1 LAICNNDVSGAV
13 YLNISGVTSG
23 FASQTILGTSN
34 LWSSVKISSN
44 SNTTVYTIIATQT
57 YQTGKPSGVYICLNG
72 VWSAQNTGLLTV
84 VSYSNSQISSDGTR
98 ALVQQTSSPFPIF
111 TSTYNGISWSSW
123 TSLSNPNIGLGAVA
137 TSSDLSKIYSAA
149 NNLYTYTASSGWVSK
164 TNWAVLTSIRTYQL
178 ATNYS
183 GSLVLAATLWNSFLY
198 TSSTN
203 QWNQIYPPN
212 VATNLGVNGT
222 AVSSSGTIMYYTGI
236 SGVRILYKS
245 TNSGSTFTSVG
256 YHNQAAFPNQIACS
270 SDGTQVIMGST
281 IGVYIYN
288 GSTFVLQTNGI
299 SSLLSFVSVACNSTM
314 TILMACVSGASG
326 SLYISTNGGTLWTQ
340 LTAAPFPAGGTAN
353 WTGVASDS
361 TGMDLA
367 ACSTGGYIYIS
378 SNSGVNWTRQTTLGI
393 KTWSSIAINSDGT
406 QVVASTTNAG
416 IYTYLFSTNNW
427 TLQTSIPT
435 TTINYSALAINGNG
449 TLITAGCNTGGI
461 YTFSPTNFQSVPV
474 TAYSLTATT
483 TSWNYLAASSD
494 FTKIYATSAFG
505 ALGVLYSTD
514 SGATFSQVLGVPA
527 TSSNR
532 SYLSVACNNN
542 ATRIIAS
549 NTASTA
555 GIVISTDS
563 GIVWTATGAPS
574 SKTWNS
580 VACDISGQRF
590 IAAASGDYVYV
601 STDGSGN
608 TWTQLTYAQGLPSSV
623 ASWTTVASN
632 FDGSILAACSN
643 NAVSGAVYTNISGVW
658 LQQSISGSTNLWS
671 FIACNPGIGGTT
683 TLIACTTGTG
693 SGVYVY
699 TTLTNTW
706 IQQTGLPTNTAWSS
720 VSCSAN
726 GQVLAASTSTLGSQ
740 GVYIS
745 TNGGTSWTSTGLGAR
760 MSRVIVSQDG
770 TKLAAAFGGGFY
782 YTYTVSTNTWT
793 NAGSTTINFSRGIY
807 YNLSSNTTNL
817 NSYLSIAQQGV
828 FNYNASSNTW
838 VQGTNTN
845 LGLSNNISGLC
856 NNEDGTKIYV
866 GSQSRLIYYSANSG
880 SSWTALSGSPNVQ
893 TTSMACSGDGNNLIY
908 CGPSGTGVYVY
919 NGTTFTLQTIPN
931 DLSSNIHTC
940 VACNAA
946 FTVFMTC
953 TNGTGTNAGGVYVYS
968 SSAWSQKTTIPT
980 NVTWSS
986 VSCDSTGTFMAACHS
1001 GTGYIY
1007 ISTNGGTSWTQ
1018 QTQSGLGPFGNG
1030 SANWVSVVCSE
1041 GTQITAASS
1050 SSNNNAGSIYTYLF
1064 TTNRWTLQTNV
1075 PTNATWTLISSNS
1088 DGSVI
1093 TAAISGGTLYRFTPI
1108 NTTNTALTMTATLTQ
1123 PVCVATNSSC
1133 SLIYI
1138 GTAIS
1143 SMGIIASTNSGVS
1156 FTQLANTYNGN
1167 SVIGGNTALNLYY
1180 NAIAT
1185 NTSGTA
1191 GQRIITSLIS
1201 NNLTTLLLSTDS
1213 GINWTRLT
1221 NFPYIGGKNIVS
1233 IQCDSAC
1240 TSFITALNPAG
1251 SLYIS
1256 TDGSGNTWVQQTVG
1270 MGVPTNVNWTCVA
1283 ASSNFGPTTGIL
1295 AACYNSVS
1303 TGSVYIDISGGTTG
1317 NWIIQSSIGTNNGLW
1332 TFIVINSA
1340 ATTLANSII
1349 IACTTG
1355 ISSGI
1360 YLYTGSTATWSNITP
1375 SGITNANW
1383 KALSCSSSGSTIVAV
1398 SSNDSNFVYYSQNTG
1413 TSWTAAINKPA
1424 GAWGNVNMSSDG
1436 TIIIACQIAASTIY
1450 KFTIPTTTWTTN
1462 ASNTISL
1469 SAVNWNTINTNPSS
1483 SYVIAVAQFT
1493 GTYTLSANTLSVQTA
1508 VSYYISV
1515 SGSNDASIIL
1525 AASNAN
1531 VFFSTSTAATTWTR
1545 LNNAGNPANA
1555 SWASMQCFGN
1565 STATVFNFIIGAA
1578 SGSGPGSLYL
1588 FGTNSSGVLTQQ
1600 TSGVPS
1606 AGNYS
1611 RVACNTTGSILMACT
1626 NGTTAGS
1633 GSVYVF
1639 SSSAWNVQ
1647 STLPTASTWT
1657 GVSCSSTGTV
1667 MAACVRGGLI
1677 YISNNT
1683 GALWTSQTQSSLGV
1697 SGVDEWQ
1704 YILVTPDGTQVAVA
1718 AFGGNIYT
1726 YLFSTNRWTNQV
1738 EFTGNWTYITSNNNG
1753 SSMYATS
1760 VYGTAYSFTP
1770 INI

>member
-1 LAICNNDVSGAV
+1 V
-13 YLNISGVTSG
+13 
-23 FASQTILGTSN
+23 
-34 LWSSVKISSN
+34 
-44 SNTTVYTIIATQT
+44 
-57 YQTGKPSGVYICLNG
+57 
-72 VWSAQNTGLLTV
+72 
-84 VSYSNSQISSDGTR
+84 
-98 ALVQQTSSPFPIF
+98 
-111 TSTYNGISWSSW
+111 
-123 TSLSNPNIGLGAVA
+123 
-137 TSSDLSKIYSAA
+137 
-149 NNLYTYTASSGWVSK
+149 
-164 TNWAVLTSIRTYQL
+164 

-183 GSLVLAATLWNSFLY
+183 GSLLLAGSSWNSFLY

-203 QWNQIYPPN
+203 QWNQVYAPN
-212 VATNLGVNGT
+212 ISNNISLTGT
-222 AVSSSGTIMYYTGI
+222 AVSSSGTTMYYIGNFG
-236 SGVRILYKS
+236 SRFFLKS

-256 YHNQAAFPNQIACS
+256 YPNQAAFPNQIACS

-288 GSTFVLQTNGI
+288 GSTFTLQTNGI
-299 SSLLSFVSVACNSTM
+299 SSLLNFASVACNSTM
-314 TILMACVSGASG
+314 TILMACVAGVSG

-353 WTGVASDS
+353 WTSVASDS
-361 TGMDLA
+361 TGMDMA

-406 QVVASTTNAG
+406 QVVAGTTNAG

-449 TLITAGCNTGGI
+449 TMITAGCNTGGI

-474 TAYSLTATT
+474 TAYSLTATKT
-483 TSWNYLAASSD
+483 PWNNHAASSD
-494 FTKIYATSAFG
+494 FTKIYATSNFG
-505 ALGVLYSTD
+505 ALGLLYSTN
-514 SGATFSQVLGVPA
+514 SGTTFSQVLGVPGTA
-527 TSSNR
+527 TNR
-532 SYLSVACNNN
+532 AYLSVACNNN

-549 NTASTA
+549 NNASTA

-580 VACDISGQRF
+580 VACDISGQKF
-590 IAAASGDYVYV
+590 IAAASNDYVYV

-623 ASWTTVASN
+623 ASWTFVASN
-632 FDGSILAACSN
+632 FDGSILAACSS
-643 NAVSGAVYTNISGVW
+643 NAVSGAVYTNISGGVW

-671 FIACNPGIGGTT
+671 SIACNPGIGGTT
-683 TLIACTTGTG
+683 TLIACTSGTG

-699 TTLTNTW
+699 KTSTNIWT
-706 IQQTGLPTNTAWSS
+706 QQTGLPANSAWSC

-726 GQVLAASTSTLGSQ
+726 GQVLAASTSNNSQ

-745 TNGGTSWTSTGLGAR
+745 TNGGTSWTTTGLGTGIT
-760 MSRVIVSQDG
+760 RVTVSQDG
-770 TKLAAAFGGGFY
+770 TKLAASIAGSFY

-793 NAGSTTINFSRGIY
+793 TAGSTTINFSRAAY
-807 YNLSSNTTNL
+807 FNLSSNTTNL
-817 NSYLSIAQQGV
+817 NSYLSITQLGV
-828 FNYNASSNTW
+828 FNYNESSNTW
-838 VQGTNTN
+838 VQGTNTG
-845 LGLSNNISGLC
+845 LGLSNGSYGLC

-866 GSQSRLIYYSANSG
+866 GSQARLIYYSANSG

-946 FTVFMTC
+946 FTVLMTC
-953 TNGTGTNAGGVYVYS
+953 TSGTGTNAGGVYVYS

-980 NVTWSS
+980 NVTWTS
-986 VSCDSTGTFMAACHS
+986 VSCDSTGTFMAACYS

-1030 SANWVSVVCSE
+1030 SANWVSVVCSD

-1075 PTNATWTLISSNS
+1075 PTNATWSLISSNS

-1108 NTTNTALTMTATLTQ
+1108 NTTNTALTMTATSTQ

-1143 SMGIIASTNSGVS
+1143 TMGIIASTNSGVS

-1185 NTSGTA
+1185 NKSGTA

-1201 NNLTTLLLSTDS
+1201 NNLVTLLLSTDS

-1221 NFPYIGGKNIVS
+1221 NFPYIGGKNFVS
-1233 IQCDSAC
+1233 IQCDSGC
-1240 TSFITALNPAG
+1240 TSFITALTLAG

-1270 MGVPTNVNWTCVA
+1270 MGVPTNVNWTGVA
-1283 ASSNFGPTTGIL
+1283 ASSNFGPDTGIL

-1303 TGSVYIDISGGTTG
+1303 TGSVYFDISGGTTG

-1332 TFIVINSA
+1332 TSIVINSD
-1340 ATTLANSII
+1340 ATELANSII

-1355 ISSGI
+1355 VSSGI

-1450 KFTIPTTTWTTN
+1450 KFTIPTTTWSTN

-1469 SAVNWNTINTNPSS
+1469 SAANWNTINTNPSS
-1483 SYVIAVAQFT
+1483 SYVIGVAQFT
-1493 GTYTLSANTLSVQTA
+1493 GTYTLSANTLSVQTN
-1508 VSYYISV
+1508 VSYNIAV
-1515 SGSNDASIIL
+1515 SGSNNASIIL

-1531 VFFSTSTAATTWTR
+1531 VFFSTSTAGTTWTR
-1545 LNNAGNPANA
+1545 LNNAGNPVNA

-1565 STATVFNFIIGAA
+1565 STATVFNFIIGSS

-1588 FGTNSSGVLTQQ
+1588 FGPNSSGVLTQQ

-1626 NGTTAGS
+1626 NGTAANA

-1639 SSSAWNVQ
+1639 SSSAWNLQ

-1738 EFTGNWTYITSNNNG
+1738 ELTGNWNYITSNNNG

>member
-1 LAICNNDVSGAV
+1 
-13 YLNISGVTSG
+13 
-23 FASQTILGTSN
+23 
-34 LWSSVKISSN
+34 
-44 SNTTVYTIIATQT
+44 
-57 YQTGKPSGVYICLNG
+57 
-72 VWSAQNTGLLTV
+72 
-84 VSYSNSQISSDGTR
+84 
-98 ALVQQTSSPFPIF
+98 
-111 TSTYNGISWSSW
+111 
-123 TSLSNPNIGLGAVA
+123 
-137 TSSDLSKIYSAA
+137 LSKIYSAA

-164 TNWAVLTSIRTYQL
+164 TNWAILNNIAIFQL

-183 GSLVLAATLWNSFLY
+183 GSLVLAGSLWNAFLY
-198 TSSTN
+198 TSSAN
-203 QWNQIYPPN
+203 QWNQIYSPN
-212 VATNLGVNGT
+212 ISTNIQVFGT
-222 AVSSSGTIMYYTGI
+222 AVSSSGTIMYYTGVY
-236 SGVRILYKS
+236 GQRLFYKS
-245 TNSGSTFTSVG
+245 TNSGSTFTSAG
-256 YHNQAAFPNQIACS
+256 YPSNTSYNSTKIACS
-270 SDGTQVIMGST
+270 SDGTQVIIGGNP
-281 IGVYIYN
+281 GVYIYN

-314 TILMACVSGASG
+314 TVLMACVSGASG

-340 LTAAPFPAGGTAN
+340 LTAAPFPGGGTAN
-353 WTGVASDS
+353 WTDVACDS
-361 TGMDLA
+361 TGIDMA
-367 ACSTGGYIYIS
+367 ACATGGYIYIS
-378 SNSGVNWTRQTTLGI
+378 SNSGVNWTQQTTLGK
-393 KTWSSIAINSDGT
+393 KTWTSIAINRDGT
-406 QVVASTTNAG
+406 QVVAGTTNAG
-416 IYTYLFSTNNW
+416 IYTYLFSTNRW

-449 TLITAGCNTGGI
+449 TLITAGCNPGGI

-474 TAYSLTATT
+474 TTYSMTATT

-494 FTKIYATSAFG
+494 FTKIYATSSFG
-505 ALGVLYSTD
+505 ALGLLYSTD
-514 SGATFSQVLGVPA
+514 SGATFSQVLGVPG
-527 TSSNR
+527 TGSNR

-542 ATRIIAS
+542 ATRIITS
-549 NTASTA
+549 NSGSTL

-563 GIVWTATGAPS
+563 GNTWTGTGAPS

-580 VACDISGQRF
+580 VACDISCQRL
-590 IAAASGDYVYV
+590 IAAASNDYVYV

-623 ASWTTVASN
+623 AAWSAVASN

-643 NAVSGAVYTNISGVW
+643 NAVSGAVYTNISGGVW
-658 LQQSISGSTNLWS
+658 LQQTISGSTNLWS

-706 IQQTGLPTNTAWSS
+706 IQQTGLPTNSAWNC

-726 GQVLAASTSTLGSQ
+726 GQVLAATTGSSGTQ

-745 TNGGTSWTSTGLGAR
+745 TNGGTSWTSTSQILR
-760 MSRVIVSQDG
+760 LSRIIVSQDG
-770 TKLAAAFGGGFY
+770 TKIAGAFTGGFY

-793 NAGSTTINFSRGIY
+793 LPGSTTINFSRATLL
-807 YNLSSNTTNL
+807 NLSSSTTNL
-817 NSYLSIAQQGV
+817 NSYLSISQQGV
-828 FNYNASSNTW
+828 FNYNASLNTW
-838 VQGTNTN
+838 VQGTNTG
-845 LGLSNNISGLC
+845 LGNSNGVYGLC
-856 NNEDGTKIYV
+856 NNDDGTKVYV
-866 GSQSRLIYYSANSG
+866 GSQSKLIYYSANSG
-880 SSWTALSGSPNVQ
+880 TSWTALSGSPNLT
-893 TTSMACSGDGNNLIY
+893 TTSMACSDNGNNLIY

-940 VACNAA
+940 VACNSA

-980 NVTWSS
+980 NVSWTS
-986 VSCDSTGTFMAACHS
+986 VSCDSTGTFMAACYS

-1007 ISTNGGTSWTQ
+1007 ISTNGGTNWTQ
-1018 QTQSGLGPFGNG
+1018 QTESGLGPNGNG
-1030 SANWVSVVCSE
+1030 TANWVSVACSSD

-1050 SSNNNAGSIYTYLF
+1050 SGNNNAGSIYTYLF
-1064 TTNRWTLQTNV
+1064 STNRWTLQTTV
-1075 PTNATWTLISSNS
+1075 PTNATWGLISSNS

-1093 TAAISGGTLYRFTPI
+1093 TAAISGGTLYRFTPT
-1108 NTTNTALTMTATLTQ
+1108 NTTNTALTMTATVTQ

-1138 GTAIS
+1138 GTGLS
-1143 SMGIIASTNSGVS
+1143 NMGIIASTNSGVS

-1167 SVIGGNTALNLYY
+1167 SVIGGNTALNLSYT
-1180 NAIAT
+1180 AIAT
-1185 NTSGTA
+1185 NRSGTA
-1191 GQRIITSLIS
+1191 GERIITALTS
-1201 NNLTTLLLSTDS
+1201 NNLVTFILSTDS
-1213 GINWTRLT
+1213 GITWTRLT
-1221 NFPYIGGKNIVS
+1221 NFPYVGGRFFNTIA
-1233 IQCDSAC
+1233 CDSGC
-1240 TSFITALNPAG
+1240 TSFITSFVTTTLPNNG

-1270 MGVPTNVNWTCVA
+1270 MGVPTNVNWTGVA
-1283 ASSNFGPTTGIL
+1283 ASSNFGPDTGIL
-1295 AACYNSVS
+1295 AACYTSAG

-1332 TFIVINSA
+1332 TSIVINSA

-1355 ISSGI
+1355 VSSGI
-1360 YLYTGSTATWSNITP
+1360 YMYNGSTATWSNITP

-1398 SSNDSNFVYYSQNTG
+1398 SSNDSNFVYYSQNMG
-1413 TSWTAAINKPA
+1413 ASWTAAINKPS
-1424 GAWGNVNMSSDG
+1424 GAWGTVNMSSDG

-1493 GTYTLSANTLSVQTA
+1493 GTYTLSANTLSVQTS
-1508 VSYYISV
+1508 VSYFISV
-1515 SGSNDASIIL
+1515 SGSNNASIIL

-1545 LNNAGNPANA
+1545 LNNAGQPANA
-1555 SWASMQCFGN
+1555 NWASMQCFGN
-1565 STATVFNFIIGAA
+1565 STATVFNFIIGAS
-1578 SGSGPGSLYL
+1578 SGSSPGSLYL

-1611 RVACNTTGSILMACT
+1611 RVACNITGSILMACT
-1626 NGTTAGS
+1626 YGITAGS

-1639 SSSAWNVQ
+1639 SSSAWNLQ

-1657 GVSCSSTGTV
+1657 GVSCSSAGTV

-1677 YISNNT
+1677 YISSNT

-1726 YLFSTNRWTNQV
+1726 YLFSTNRWTKQV

-1760 VYGTAYSFTP
+1760 SYGPVYSFTP
-1770 INI
+1770 INV